1 MKQSK
6 TDKKLRKAK
15 QIIEGLKNIKTD
27 VMALK
32 QQSNEED
39 KAMQTGIQRLSI
51 EKSQLAE

>member
-15 QIIEGLKNIKTD
+15 QIIEGLKNIQTD